1 MVLSSP
7 TICTLVYK
15 TTDNLFLQE
24 VDLCLLILG
33 IQASYGGYIVI
44 SLVYILVN
52 ITSFFGSMRLF
63 F

>member
-44 SLVYILVN
+44 PLVYILVN
-52 ITSFFGSMRLF
+52 ITSFFGSIRLF